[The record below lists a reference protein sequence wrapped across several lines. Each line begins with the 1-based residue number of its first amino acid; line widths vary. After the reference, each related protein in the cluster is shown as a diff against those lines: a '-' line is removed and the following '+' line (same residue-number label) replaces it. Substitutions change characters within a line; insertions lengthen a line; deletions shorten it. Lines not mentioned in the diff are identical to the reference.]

1 MLKRTGIVLAL
12 VLPLAAIAGWIV
24 VTWTPPVH
32 AVHTAGATSVK
43 GYFAAGWV
51 PAEGVTPKPTT
62 SLAQLR
68 CELWRGS
75 PPCPDAAHLAQRMW
89 PSLSQTPKTLYVPMR
104 GGGVSSSNP
113 SGSNIEYD
121 PSGRTL
127 MIHNYE
133 SQPLLVIQRAD
144 QTPGAAL
151 RPTISLLVVATDA
164 MTPGS
169 ITVVEDIR
177 IEHVLGDQSTGSYV
191 LGTVTIS

>member
-12 VLPLAAIAGWIV
+12 VFPLVAIASWIV

-43 GYFAAGWV
+43 AYFAAGWV
-51 PAEGVTPKPTT
+51 PAEGVTPRPTT

-89 PSLSQTPKTLYVPMR
+89 PNLSQTPKTLYVPMW
-104 GGGVSSSNP
+104 GGGVPSSNP
-113 SGSNIEYD
+113 SGWNVEYD
-121 PSGRTL
+121 PGGRTL
-127 MIHNYE
+127 MIHSYE
-133 SQPLLVIQRAD
+133 SQPLLVLRRAD
-144 QTPGAAL
+144 ETPGAAMQ
-151 RPTISLLVVATDA
+151 PFISLLVVATDA

-169 ITVVEDIR
+169 ITVVEDTR
-177 IEHVLGDQSTGSYV
+177 SEHLLGDRSTGSYV
-191 LGTVTIS
+191 LGMVTIP